1 MTSVSM
7 FRIYPLFYIFMRS
20 FDSQK
25 NPGVSLGL
33 LHHDDSKSTRKADEC
48 PDCGNKVYYLEAAFL
63 CPVCGYSVETV
74 YS

>member
-1 MTSVSM
+1 
-7 FRIYPLFYIFMRS
+7 MRS

>member
-1 MTSVSM
+1 MISVSIS
-7 FRIYPLFYIFMRS
+7 RIHPLFYMFMRS

-25 NPGVSLGL
+25 NPRVSLGL
-33 LHHDDSKSTRKADEC
+33 VHQNDSTSVEKADEC